1 MQQNH
6 RPWPKHG
13 YKHSAHVSCTNRTT
27 DPGHSTGTNIQ
38 PMCLVPT
45 EPQTLATA
53 RVQTFSPC
61 VLYQQNHRPWPK
73 HGYKHSAHV
82 SCTNRTTDPGQSTGT
97 NIQPMCLVPTE
108 PQTLATA
115 RVQTFSPCVL
125 YQQNHRPWPKH
136 GYKHSAHVSCT
147 NRSTD
152 PGQSTGTNIQ
162 PMCLV
167 PTEAQTLA
175 KARVQTFSPCLLY
188 AATLNCLLTINP
200 AMKIK
205 HWRFMPHH
213 FAVHA
218 TMQNQ
223 LSLLL
228 SSTFSTGWGWE

>member
-6 RPWPKHG
+6 RPWPKHR

-27 DPGHSTGTNIQ
+27 DPGH
-38 PMCLVPT
+38 
-45 EPQTLATA
+45 
-53 RVQTFSPC
+53 
-61 VLYQQNHRPWPK
+61 
-73 HGYKHSAHV
+73 
-82 SCTNRTTDPGQSTGT
+82 
-97 NIQPMCLVPTE
+97 
-108 PQTLATA
+108 
-115 RVQTFSPCVL
+115 
-125 YQQNHRPWPKH
+125 
-136 GYKHSAHVSCT
+136 
-147 NRSTD
+147 
-152 PGQSTGTNIQ
+152 STGTNIQ

-188 AATLNCLLTINP
+188 AATLNCLLPINP

-205 HWRFMPHH
+205 HWHFMPHH

-228 SSTFSTGWGWE
+228 SSTFFNRMAVGVSRGSVHSNSFRAQLGNWSKKWKHTHQVPVHVKHHSILAQTPQKTQTARITHNTTHSIP